1 MSVHYSP
8 GAHPVAVTPYGF
20 AALAPDTSPALAARI
35 HALVTDGRGLGGVL
49 EALTGAYGTSLSA
62 VPPFAVAL
70 AERGAVRLAVR
81 GSFALE
87 IEADTAE
94 RISGEGVTTWTER
107 VIPEVSRVRL
117 VATTDA
123 SPAEFPV
130 SDGVVL
136 AGALVW
142 VPSGEGAPAR
152 AAQPA
157 EPEPAEA
164 EPAPDPRPAEP
175 QSVEPQPAK
184 AEPAP
189 DLEPAEPQPAPA
201 GPVDAAPTPARGAAA
216 SVPRVAVVPAPAAT
230 PGLID
235 SAAVLSVADTLLPAD
250 STLTPE
256 PQPASPP
263 AAEPVEAMVATVV
276 RAAAPAPV
284 PLGDHDGETVSLAEA
299 RALRAGD
306 SAPPPLAPPRP
317 PAPGRI
323 RMSTGQVVTLDR
335 TVVIG
340 RRPRSTRVSGTDLP
354 HLVAVDSPQQDISRS
369 HVELRVEGDSIVATD
384 LNTTNGTTLLRT
396 GVDPVRLHPGEG
408 TVVVPGDVIDLGDGI
423 TAAIEELS

>member
-107 VIPEVSRVRL
+107 VIPEVSRVQL
-117 VATTDA
+117 VVATDA

-157 EPEPAEA
+157 EPEA
-164 EPAPDPRPAEP
+164 AEP
-175 QSVEPQPAK
+175 QLAK
-184 AEPAP
+184 AEPAKAEAAP
-189 DLEPAEPQPAPA
+189 EPEPEPAEPQAAPA
-201 GPVDAAPTPARGAAA
+201 GPVDATPTPARGAAA
-216 SVPRVAVVPAPAAT
+216 SVPRIAVVPAPAAT

-250 STLTPE
+250 STLMPE
-256 PQPASPP
+256 PPPASHP
-263 AAEPVEAMVATVV
+263 AAEPVEAVDATVV

-299 RALRAGD
+299 RALRTGD